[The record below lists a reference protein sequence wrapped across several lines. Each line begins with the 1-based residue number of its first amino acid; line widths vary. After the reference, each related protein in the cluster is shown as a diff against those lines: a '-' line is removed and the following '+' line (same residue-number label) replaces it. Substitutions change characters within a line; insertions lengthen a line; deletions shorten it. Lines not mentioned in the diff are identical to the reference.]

1 MRDIIPLIEILDAS
15 KNLQAF
21 IEMLRLGE
29 GTQGDEGFRTM
40 FGGGKFDS
48 FADHP
53 RVKVTRP
60 FGKPKPS
67 LIIGGS
73 PQRETIT
80 STAAG
85 AGQFL
90 ERTWDGLVREY
101 GFTDFSPKNQML
113 GIVALIAGRKALSDV
128 VEGRFEQAVM
138 KCNKEWASLPG
149 SPYGQP
155 VVTMAQAKAEY
166 EKNGGCYETD
176 SPAPAML
183 MSPPTQEKPMAPF
196 IAAVLPSLISAIPEL
211 TKMFGSGSPSSERNA
226 KAAEMV
232 VSIAKDAIG
241 ARNEQEL
248 METMASDPKAVES
261 VRAAVKDQW
270 FRLQEVG
277 GGIQAAREA
286 ATKMQGEK
294 GLFSNPAFIISL
306 VLLVFPMMLL
316 VDVFYIHPD
325 NYSSDG
331 LRTQIVTGVLMVI
344 SMIGGFWLGTS
355 FSSSKKD
362 DKMLAALG

>member
-1 MRDIIPLIEILDAS
+1 MRDIIPLVEILDAS
-15 KNLQAF
+15 KNLRAF

-29 GTQGDEGFRTM
+29 GTQGEDGFRTLY
-40 FGGGKFDS
+40 GGGKFDS

-53 RVKVTRP
+53 RRKITA
-60 FGKPKPS
+60 
-67 LIIGGS
+67 GGW
-73 PQRETIT
+73 T

-90 ERTWDGLVREY
+90 ERTWDGLVAEY
-101 GFTDFSPKNQML
+101 GFKDFSPTNQLL
-113 GIVALIAGRKALSDV
+113 GIVALIAGRKALNDV

-155 VVTMAQAKAEY
+155 VVTMARAKAEY
-166 EKNGGCYETD
+166 EKNGGTYDNSTPV
-176 SPAPAML
+176 PAPTL
-183 MSPPTQEKPMAPF
+183 LSQPPQEKPMAPF
-196 IAAVLPSLISAIPEL
+196 LLAALPPLISAIPEL
-211 TKMFGSGSPSSERNA
+211 AKMFGSGSPTSERNI

-232 VSIAKDAIG
+232 VGIAKDALG

-248 METMASDPKAVES
+248 IETMQKDPASVDAV
-261 VRAAVKDQW
+261 RTAVKEQW
-270 FRLQEVG
+270 FKLQEVG

-286 ATKMQGEK
+286 AVKAQGEK
-294 GLFSNPAFIISL
+294 GLLANPAFIISL
-306 VLLVFPMMLL
+306 ALLLFPTMLL
-316 VDVFYIHPD
+316 VDVFYVHPE
-325 NYSSDG
+325 NYSADG

-362 DKMLAALG
+362 DAISKALAS